1 MLVVAAAPN
10 LVHQPSQ
17 SVRDF
22 EADEFSSQSHSWPP
36 TEPGSRISLFLP
48 HDGTDNSR

>member
-1 MLVVAAAPN
+1 MLAVPN

-22 EADEFSSQSHSWPP
+22 EADVFSSQSHSWLP
-36 TEPGSRISLFLP
+36 TESGSRISLSLP